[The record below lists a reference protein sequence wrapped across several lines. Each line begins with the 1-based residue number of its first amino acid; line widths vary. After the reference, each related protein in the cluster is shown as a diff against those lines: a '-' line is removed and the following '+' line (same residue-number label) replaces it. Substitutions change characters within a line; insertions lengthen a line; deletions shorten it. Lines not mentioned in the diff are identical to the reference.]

1 LEKTNVA
8 NLYLAKLF
16 TFISVTSYFVYIV
29 HLELF
34 SYAINHATNTSSHNM
49 VMLLVVS
56 LIATYAIASISYR
69 YCQKPIIDLRDK
81 NITKW
86 PTKVAYSKKQ
96 SL

>member
-1 LEKTNVA
+1 
-8 NLYLAKLF
+8 
-16 TFISVTSYFVYIV
+16 
-29 HLELF
+29 
-34 SYAINHATNTSSHNM
+34 
-49 VMLLVVS
+49 LLVVS

-69 YCQKPIIDLRDK
+69 YCQKPIMDLRDK